1 MSEERFEQDER
12 KDEDVEA
19 HHRRRLRSD
28 EAPRELGDDGDGD
41 DDDVEAHRRR
51 SA

>member
-1 MSEERFEQDER
+1 MTAAEDKFQSE

-19 HHRRRLRSD
+19 HKRQSATD
-28 EAPRELGDDGDGD
+28 EAKENDEDGD

-51 SA
+51 A